1 VEKKFGVVPAKAGD
15 NYYPCVFLGR
25 DGDGMQLLQFRE
37 GEGQEGQ

>member
-25 DGDGMQLLQFRE
+25 DGDEMELLQFRE
-37 GEGQEGQ
+37 GGREEG